1 MPALVDGSPAEHIPL
16 RDRGF
21 LFGDGLF
28 ETVRFH
34 GLSIPLWAYHRRR
47 LEKGLQQLGIEC
59 DIALIE
65 ADMNALL
72 SGVPDSGVL
81 RITITRGDGQGGYA
95 SGNASPRRVLEVR
108 DLSAGIDG
116 SVTVRM
122 CDWRLPVQPAL
133 AGIKH
138 LNRLDQVMARREW
151 DDDAVFDGLICDASG
166 AVIESTCCNLFIR
179 QGQQWATPDLSRCGV
194 AGVMR
199 AWLMAEGLPALGYAV
214 DVCDITLTRL
224 LHADE
229 VFLCNAVRG
238 VLPVTALAKPQVEW
252 AAGTIT
258 QQLQSAVGA
267 LWDA

>member
-16 RDRGF
+16 HDRGF

-28 ETVRFH
+28 ETVRFNNA
-34 GLSIPLWAYHRRR
+34 SAPLWAYHRRR
-47 LEKGLQQLGIEC
+47 LEKGLQQLGIDC

-65 ADMNALL
+65 ADVDALL
-72 SGVPDSGVL
+72 AKAPGPGVL

-95 SGNASPRRVLEVR
+95 SPDAPPRRVLVTR
-108 DLSAGIDG
+108 DLPAVMDEG
-116 SVTVRM
+116 VTVRL

-151 DDDAVFDGLICDASG
+151 NDKAVFDGLMCDASG
-166 AVIESTCCNLFIR
+166 AVIETTCCNLFIR

-199 AWLMAEGLPALGYAV
+199 AWLIAEGLPALGYAV

-238 VLPVTALAKPQVEW
+238 IVPVTHLLQPQQQWQE
-252 AAGTIT
+252 GDMT
-258 QQLQSAVGA
+258 QQLQLAVGA
-267 LWDA
+267 LWNA